1 LTAKYLHPLFSMLLC
16 GGFVYFSQFIY
27 FSHLFMNSHPSVWT
41 HGYLFYTLL

>member
-16 GGFVYFSQFIY
+16 GEFIY